1 MADVRAGTPSNA
13 AEMVTK
19 VEKSKIVEHLA
30 DTHKRIVYALQQV
43 GEMYAKRVDTIEDKL
58 VNSLKQSSM
67 SAQLRLNRAVSK
79 LAPLL
84 SCSLSSADLR
94 LQQATMKLLPSLKQN
109 MMVKSARFD
118 NAIAKLKLLDPNQP
132 LQRGYSITMDS
143 SGKVLRSADDVK
155 CGDTVTTR
163 LGKGELKSV
172 VSSAS

>member
-1 MADVRAGTPSNA
+1 
-13 AEMVTK
+13 
-19 VEKSKIVEHLA
+19 
-30 DTHKRIVYALQQV
+30 
-43 GEMYAKRVDTIEDKL
+43 
-58 VNSLKQSSM
+58 M

-94 LQQATMKLLPSLKQN
+94 LQQATMKLSPSLKQN